1 MQNNTV
7 IIKVGGSLLSRGEDN
22 LFDFRYAYS
31 LREAIKKLAE
41 EGYSIVLNVGG
52 GYVNRKYVKMLES
65 NGETD
70 VEDLHLVG
78 IALTNLNAQIIHGL
92 LGDLPVSDLIS
103 GKDFD
108 SIVKREKRIDLEAGR
123 VVVFGAG
130 KPGGSNDLNACQ
142 LAISF
147 ESSRVFDLKNV
158 SGVFSEDPKKNPN
171 AEFLKD
177 ITWDKYLDVIGNPTR
192 HMPGAHYPVDPLA
205 ARLAKEK
212 GIDFYILHGDNIDN
226 VVNAIKG
233 LPYTGT
239 LIHQ

>member
-1 MQNNTV
+1 MQNSTI
-7 IIKVGGSLLSRGEDN
+7 IIKVGGSLLSRGEED
-22 LFDFRYAYS
+22 LFDFRYAYT

-41 EGYSIVLNVGG
+41 SGYSIVLNVGG
-52 GYVNRKYVKMLES
+52 GYINRKYVEMLKS

-92 LGDLPVSDLIS
+92 LRDLPVRELIS

-108 SIVKREKRIDLEAGR
+108 SVVKREKRIELEPGR

-142 LAISF
+142 LAVSF
-147 ESSRVFDLKNV
+147 DSTKVFDLKNV
-158 SGVFSEDPKKNPN
+158 SGVFTEDPKKNPN
-171 AEFLKD
+171 AELLKD
-177 ITWDKYLDVIGNPTR
+177 MTWDKYLEVIGNPTE

-226 VVNAIKG
+226 VINAVRG

-239 LIHQ
+239 LIH